1 MCPVVLT
8 GNDLIILLGM
18 LIFRCLRKVSLVI
31 IGMVFGPKRRRT
43 SSFRRRED
51 GFSYLDLGNENVV
64 DPRKKRVGRGIHK
77 FARNS
82 REH

>member
-43 SSFRRRED
+43 RRKWINL
-51 GFSYLDLGNENVV
+51 F
-64 DPRKKRVGRGIHK
+64 
-77 FARNS
+77 
-82 REH
+82 